1 MIIGRIPLHGIPFH
15 FHLKISLQLNR
26 QPYPTITLMMTS
38 NTEEEF
44 LRQYNGKQVKE
55 DRKKYGGE
63 KGNFFNSPEEVI

>member
-1 MIIGRIPLHGIPFH
+1 
-15 FHLKISLQLNR
+15 
-26 QPYPTITLMMTS
+26 MMTS